1 MDNLIQQAIAKVHN
15 TARQILDRTTI
26 DESIGGAVN
35 SASNFL
41 QNTSRQ
47 VLDNQGWY
55 RQGSFAPLQQISEFR
70 IGNNP
75 SVGEAF
81 KMLPQQAA
89 QDWGNAGLVN
99 NTILPQPIKS
109 VLAPAVQLGPASY
122 MNAMAKGITTFA
134 RPTSTF
140 DKIGDVAGMIGANM
154 PSQAG
159 QIVTNGLM
167 GAGFN
172 AINNLSQGKPI
183 MDNFIPS
190 YQQGV
195 DFGYK
200 LGPLSKAA
208 HTVLN
213 PALTKVLG
221 STETPISKY
230 IELANK
236 AATPEQKSQI
246 LKVAVQRFGAGVVK
260 EAVISSAG
268 MGAYGATEP
277 AQNNQD
283 RLNNVFNQAGQGFVF
298 GAGSKIFGAGADV
311 GFNNVIKP
319 IIQGIKNPSDGA
331 LKQMS
336 GKVGL
341 GTKNYHPDDLME
353 MKEFTDY
360 AQNKWQPKDKYS
372 YEASMRDMAGKYGIN
387 PNQPNGRLAAKFAK
401 ILDQNWDVKNNEPLG
416 FTQVMKRMMN
426 QEGGVALPEG
436 MPEPTKVKGKVAPAG
451 AGGEVKYGGEVNSP
465 LKDALE
471 VYRKTGDRE
480 AAKANYFS
488 YLESEGIYYANR
500 ARQINNKIDA
510 AIAKYFSSKAPPT
523 ADLPAQS
530 LEAPAISTEAK
541 MVSKAVP
548 ELPQPKA
555 PELLPWELP
564 QDVSA
569 TALPKKITPAQLGTD
584 KIKTELNQPES
595 VQVQPQKIISPALEK
610 DIKNTEKLVPGKV
623 NLLDW
628 LRTPDRVLTKLGLG
642 KEAQAIRSSY
652 NNYLDQLPLELNKI
666 NKWYEQVKQ
675 DPTASQRIFKYLDGQ
690 EGVTLNSVEKKVAGE
705 MQTYLKEWAD
715 KLDLPYDNR
724 IASYITHIFEPDF
737 IKKDFDEDIAKIIA
751 DKIPGSVYDPFLQQR
766 LGAKGYV
773 EDAFRAL
780 DAYVKRATRKVNMDP
795 ALEALQKGGERLP
808 LESMK
813 YVKSYADRINMR
825 PTMVDSLLDNL
836 VKDSPIGYKLGQRPV
851 TSVSKKIRQAVYRGT
866 LGLNFGSA
874 LRNLTQGVNT
884 YAKLG
889 ERYTAEGYI
898 KVIPEILSGSNELK
912 ASGVLRDN
920 IIQDR
925 QISAF
930 KGVMEKLD
938 SGLFAFFNLAE
949 KINRGSAYFGAK
961 AKYLNEGLTEA
972 QAIKRAVDLVRQTQF
987 TFGSVD
993 TPVALQSDLV
1003 KTFTQFQSFNIK
1015 QTEFLTEMIKNKE
1028 LAGGIRWAGA
1038 NLLLIASVG
1047 KLIGLSPKDMI
1058 PFGSI
1063 LSGDSKLGETPPIKL
1078 ATDVYKAAI
1087 NAPDKYGNTSDD
1099 PALYRI
1105 GNALGTNA
1113 PAFIPGGVQI
1123 KKTIQGVQGVQE
1135 HGSYNKSGNLQ
1146 YPIDETTG
1154 NYVRAGLFGKNNL
1167 SEAQSYFEADPNPLS
1182 EKQTERYKSLTG
1194 QAQKDFYTQTLAQ
1207 RAQDNVLKAQKEAFK
1222 KGTTVPA
1229 PAPANEN
1236 ILQEISNVINPKP
1249 ATPTTTPSED
1259 TRFMYQGV
1267 DGSIRTIDTA
1277 KINAMPSTSNVEAL
1291 IKRKEAYKLVDDVY
1305 KLPQEQQA
1313 KALSQLGISQ
1323 ADASYYRIANND
1335 SDVKDAF
1342 VRERLTELA
1351 QKGGTHNDMLKTLIG
1366 LRYQLNGKMIAT
1378 DTVIKNLYNDG
1389 LLTSQE
1395 YTELKNLKV
1404 SNGGIRTKRLKA
1416 KKGRKPAFTKV
1427 KMGRLKRIKVP
1438 KLKSIKLKAIKLNL
1452 PQFKTK
1458 AKLANQ
1464 KPR

>member
-1 MDNLIQQAIAKVHN
+1 
-15 TARQILDRTTI
+15 
-26 DESIGGAVN
+26 
-35 SASNFL
+35 
-41 QNTSRQ
+41 
-47 VLDNQGWY
+47 
-55 RQGSFAPLQQISEFR
+55 
-70 IGNNP
+70 
-75 SVGEAF
+75 
-81 KMLPQQAA
+81 
-89 QDWGNAGLVN
+89 
-99 NTILPQPIKS
+99 
-109 VLAPAVQLGPASY
+109 
-122 MNAMAKGITTFA
+122 
-134 RPTSTF
+134 
-140 DKIGDVAGMIGANM
+140 
-154 PSQAG
+154 
-159 QIVTNGLM
+159 
-167 GAGFN
+167 
-172 AINNLSQGKPI
+172 
-183 MDNFIPS
+183 
-190 YQQGV
+190 
-195 DFGYK
+195 
-200 LGPLSKAA
+200 
-208 HTVLN
+208 
-213 PALTKVLG
+213 
-221 STETPISKY
+221 
-230 IELANK
+230 
-236 AATPEQKSQI
+236 
-246 LKVAVQRFGAGVVK
+246 
-260 EAVISSAG
+260 
-268 MGAYGATEP
+268 
-277 AQNNQD
+277 
-283 RLNNVFNQAGQGFVF
+283 
-298 GAGSKIFGAGADV
+298 
-311 GFNNVIKP
+311 
-319 IIQGIKNPSDGA
+319 
-331 LKQMS
+331 
-336 GKVGL
+336 
-341 GTKNYHPDDLME
+341 
-353 MKEFTDY
+353 
-360 AQNKWQPKDKYS
+360 
-372 YEASMRDMAGKYGIN
+372 
-387 PNQPNGRLAAKFAK
+387 
-401 ILDQNWDVKNNEPLG
+401 
-416 FTQVMKRMMN
+416 
-426 QEGGVALPEG
+426 
-436 MPEPTKVKGKVAPAG
+436 
-451 AGGEVKYGGEVNSP
+451 
-465 LKDALE
+465 
-471 VYRKTGDRE
+471 
-480 AAKANYFS
+480 
-488 YLESEGIYYANR
+488 
-500 ARQINNKIDA
+500 
-510 AIAKYFSSKAPPT
+510 
-523 ADLPAQS
+523 
-530 LEAPAISTEAK
+530 
-541 MVSKAVP
+541 
-548 ELPQPKA
+548 
-555 PELLPWELP
+555 
-564 QDVSA
+564 
-569 TALPKKITPAQLGTD
+569 
-584 KIKTELNQPES
+584 
-595 VQVQPQKIISPALEK
+595 
-610 DIKNTEKLVPGKV
+610 
-623 NLLDW
+623 
-628 LRTPDRVLTKLGLG
+628 
-642 KEAQAIRSSY
+642 
-652 NNYLDQLPLELNKI
+652 
-666 NKWYEQVKQ
+666 
-675 DPTASQRIFKYLDGQ
+675 
-690 EGVTLNSVEKKVAGE
+690 
-705 MQTYLKEWAD
+705 
-715 KLDLPYDNR
+715 
-724 IASYITHIFEPDF
+724 
-737 IKKDFDEDIAKIIA
+737 
-751 DKIPGSVYDPFLQQR
+751 
-766 LGAKGYV
+766 
-773 EDAFRAL
+773 
-780 DAYVKRATRKVNMDP
+780 
-795 ALEALQKGGERLP
+795 
-808 LESMK
+808 
-813 YVKSYADRINMR
+813 
-825 PTMVDSLLDNL
+825 MVDSLLDNL